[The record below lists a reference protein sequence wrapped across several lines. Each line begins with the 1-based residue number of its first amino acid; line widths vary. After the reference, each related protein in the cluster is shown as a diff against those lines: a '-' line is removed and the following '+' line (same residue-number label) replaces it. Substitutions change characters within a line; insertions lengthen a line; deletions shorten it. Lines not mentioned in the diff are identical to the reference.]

1 MVPDRR
7 RFVEKVVLITGAG
20 NGIGKGYAHAFAAEG
35 ASVAV
40 ADIDGPAAAATAKSL
55 ADGGGTSLDIVVD
68 VADEASVQAM
78 VEACTERFGGID
90 VLVNN
95 AGLHMGQYN
104 LCSTLPVDDWH
115 RLLDVNVV
123 GAVLC
128 ARCCRRS
135 MAARGGGVILNQS
148 SSSAHQGVGAYSVS
162 KLALEGVTL
171 SLANEF
177 AEDDIRVVGVAP
189 GMIGSDAVLERL
201 EEHNKQL
208 VLRSQLIKRF
218 ATIDDLLGV
227 VLLLCSEEASFV
239 TGQTY
244 PVDGGFPRRV

>member
-1 MVPDRR
+1 VSDRK
-7 RFVEKVVLITGAG
+7 RFAGKVVLVTGAG
-20 NGIGKGYAHAFAAEG
+20 NGIGRGYAHAFAGEG

-40 ADIDGPAAAATAKSL
+40 ADIDASAAAATAKSL
-55 ADGGGTSLDIVVD
+55 SDGGAESLDIAVD
-68 VADEASVQAM
+68 VAEETSVQAM
-78 VEACTERFGGID
+78 AQACVDRFGGID

-104 LCSTLPVDDWH
+104 LCSSLPVDDWR
-115 RLLDVNVV
+115 RLLDVNLI
-123 GAVLC
+123 GPVLC
-128 ARCCRRS
+128 SRYCRPS

-162 KLALEGVTL
+162 KLALEAVTL
-171 SLANEF
+171 SLATEF
-177 AEDDIRVVGVAP
+177 AEDNIRVVGVAP
-189 GMIGSDAVLERL
+189 GMIASDALLERL
-201 EEHNKQL
+201 EEHNKAL
-208 VLRSQLIKRF
+208 VLGGQLIKRF
-218 ATIDDLLGV
+218 ATIDDLFGV